1 MFGFSNLPDEVKKRI
16 IQEAEKNM
24 VKKLSP
30 LQTYFSLV
38 KGFIA
43 IGILYAPKN
52 FYNGGWAW
60 AIGSMIFSFFFTL
73 VCLLKLI

>member
-1 MFGFSNLPDEVKKRI
+1 M
-16 IQEAEKNM
+16 
-24 VKKLSP
+24 
-30 LQTYFSLV
+30 

-60 AIGSMIFSFFFTL
+60 AIGSMVFSFFFTL
-73 VCLLKLI
+73 VCLLKLIQARTACGGGSFSDVGFKALGKPGKIVADILMAVQ